1 MNKTILKQAL
11 LFKDTN
17 PTLSKIKNLY
27 EEARIYQAEA
37 QNNFLYAKRREK
49 SKIID
54 MELFFEFLSDL
65 EGVEIVDFAHIENM
79 LNATTRAENILY
91 SGDSKSTIVKI
102 FNMVVV
108 VKKMGEIIQ
117 LYKENEL
124 ENLKDI
130 ESFVAVEN
138 GETFLNIE
146 HIAHHFKYK
155 NFIYLSGYANSL
167 TREFLKSK
175 KVEFFV
181 DYDIEGMNIYESFT
195 CRDKSLHVAQD
206 LERYFKDKKYN
217 SVELYKNQRDRF
229 RTNYSDESMQIIE
242 LIKKHSTVVEQEII
256 YETH

>member
-1 MNKTILKQAL
+1 MNKTILRQAL

-27 EEARIYQAEA
+27 EEAITYQTEA

-49 SKIID
+49 SKITD

-65 EGVEIVDFAHIENM
+65 EGVEITNFTHIENM

-117 LYKENEL
+117 LYKEDEL
-124 ENLKDI
+124 ESLNDI

-138 GETFLNIE
+138 GETQ
-146 HIAHHFKYK
+146 
-155 NFIYLSGYANSL
+155 
-167 TREFLKSK
+167 
-175 KVEFFV
+175 
-181 DYDIEGMNIYESFT
+181 
-195 CRDKSLHVAQD
+195 C
-206 LERYFKDKKYN
+206 YFKKG
-217 SVELYKNQRDRF
+217 
-229 RTNYSDESMQIIE
+229 III
-242 LIKKHSTVVEQEII
+242 L
-256 YETH
+256 